1 MEKTITT
8 TLGSKTINPRNGV
21 EVFSAGK
28 FNEKEFFKDEKAF
41 RKDGLKICYF
51 SHEEYEQYYM
61 TLTDI
66 QARWENGMLTRRGYN
81 RELTAAAYTHGL
93 SVYDLIKMCGENR
106 DFAQFVFD
114 SLKGESPQEFI
125 SSLTFGPEDFS
136 ALGLKHLSVKNFF
149 FLEEWERKDI
159 TDSLLLPSGQ
169 EVLSGKYGDIK
180 VIVETQGHVKIAWKG
195 EYYNW
200 VGNFPDD
207 LVEAIKNGTLGTNPD
222 AEILENNWYEVL
234 VYRGNELLCSDV
246 IDIDLHDMSEMD
258 AKSLIIDIAQEYIK
272 PKRGS
277 IIRIDK
283 MADKDGSD
291 WQATAMNGKVG
302 YVRVIDS
309 AGQLFGSWGGL
320 AVIPELDKYAIL

>member
-1 MEKTITT
+1 MGKTITT
-8 TLGSKTINPRNGV
+8 TLGSKTVNSHNGV

-28 FNEKEFFKDEKAF
+28 FDEKEFFKDEKAF
-41 RKDGLKICYF
+41 GKNDLEICYF
-51 SHEEYEQYYM
+51 SHEKYERYYM

-66 QARWENGMLTRRGYN
+66 RARWENGMLTRKEYN
-81 RELTAAAYTHGL
+81 RELIAAAYAHGL
-93 SVYDLIKMCGENR
+93 KFHDLMKMCGGKR

-149 FLEEWERKDI
+149 FLEERERKEI
-159 TDSLLLPSGQ
+159 TDSILLPSGVG
-169 EVLSGKYGDIK
+169 VLSGNYGDIQ
-180 VIVETQGHVKIAWKG
+180 VFIETQGHVNIAWKG
-195 EYYNW
+195 DYYNCR
-200 VGNFPDD
+200 GDFPDD
-207 LVEAIKNGTLGTNPD
+207 LVEVIRKGELDSHPD
-222 AEILENNWYEVL
+222 IDVLENNWYEVL
-234 VYRGNELLCSDV
+234 VYRGNELLCSDI

-258 AKSLIIDIAQEYIK
+258 AKSLIEDIAQEYIK
-272 PKRGS
+272 PKRGN

-291 WQATAMNGKVG
+291 WQATAMNGKMG
-302 YVRVIDS
+302 YVRVIDD